1 MKKNEVDAIRA
12 FNREYILILGILN
25 NNMKDLDFSLT
36 EGRVLFEIDA
46 GENIIA
52 NQLAVKLQLDRSYLN
67 RLINRLSHLNL
78 IEKKNSESD
87 HRIKILNL
95 TCKGHSVLKEINLQ
109 NEKMTEEIFSKFSQN
124 ELHDIIQTMHLI
136 TNRLL

>member
-36 EGRVLFEIDA
+36 EGRVLFEINA

-95 TCKGHSVLKEINLQ
+95 TGKGHSVLKEINFQ